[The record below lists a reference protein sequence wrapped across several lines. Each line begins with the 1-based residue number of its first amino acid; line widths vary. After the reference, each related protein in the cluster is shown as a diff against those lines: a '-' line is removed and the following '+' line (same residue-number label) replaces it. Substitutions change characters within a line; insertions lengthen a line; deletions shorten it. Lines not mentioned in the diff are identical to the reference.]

1 MTIPEKATSYAERI
15 ALDDSYGYDQV
26 DRWNHNR
33 DCSSLVIDS
42 YRNAGLPLVSTYTG
56 NMKPDFLSNG
66 FRDVTPLVN
75 LVNGA
80 GLIRGDVLLNVTSH
94 TAIYCGNGRIV
105 HARGNELGGVTGGQ
119 SGDQTGNE
127 ISIGG
132 YFNFPWDC
140 VLRYFGSDPAEDEEN
155 PNDKI
160 QNGIYTVKSGD
171 TLWGLSEKFLG
182 AGWRY
187 FEIKKLNGLTSD
199 NLKPGMELKV
209 PGQYKESVSESNVSG
224 KMCSVQLPVLSYGTV
239 SMSVRKVQNILKLV
253 GYQIGVD
260 GDFGDETR
268 AIIRQFQS
276 AKSLPDTGEVDSK
289 TWQALLL

>member
-56 NMKPDFLSNG
+56 NMKPDFLANG

-75 LVNGA
+75 LANGA

-94 TAIYCGNGRIV
+94 TAIYCGNRRIV

-140 VLRYFGSDPAEDEEN
+140 VLRYFGSDTIEDEEN

-209 PGQYKESVSESNVSG
+209 PGQYVEAPAADEKCAVKLPILTYGDVS
-224 KMCSVQLPVLSYGTV
+224 TT
-239 SMSVRKVQNILKLV
+239 VRKVQAILNSS
-253 GYQIGVD
+253 GYSIAVD
-260 GDFGDETR
+260 GDFGSETKQVILQLQRSSGISETGKVDE
-268 AIIRQFQS
+268 
-276 AKSLPDTGEVDSK
+276 K
-289 TWQALLL
+289 TWEALLL

>member
-26 DRWNHNR
+26 DRWNRNR

-56 NMKPDFLSNG
+56 NMKPDFLANG

-75 LVNGA
+75 LANGA

-209 PGQYKESVSESNVSG
+209 PGQYVEAPPADEK
-224 KMCSVQLPVLSYGTV
+224 CSVRLPILSYGDV
-239 SMSVRKVQNILKLV
+239 STTVRKVQAILNSS
-253 GYQIGVD
+253 GYSIAVD
-260 GDFGDETR
+260 GDFGSETKQVILQLQRSSGISETGKVDE
-268 AIIRQFQS
+268 
-276 AKSLPDTGEVDSK
+276 K
-289 TWQALLL
+289 TWEALLL